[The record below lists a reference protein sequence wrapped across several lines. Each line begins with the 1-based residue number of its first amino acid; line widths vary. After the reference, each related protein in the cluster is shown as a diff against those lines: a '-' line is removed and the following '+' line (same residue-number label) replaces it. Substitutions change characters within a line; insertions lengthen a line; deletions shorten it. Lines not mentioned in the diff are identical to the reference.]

1 MSSFIQII
9 EMRCKNIDEL
19 MALDR
24 QWERAT
30 EGKRTTRRSVVTRDR
45 NDPDRYILVVFF
57 DSYESAM
64 KNSNLPETSEL
75 ASKLGAL
82 VDGPIVFNDLD
93 VVEDWTEER
102 NSRGGGARL

>member
-1 MSSFIQII
+1 
-9 EMRCKNIDEL
+9 
-19 MALDR
+19 
-24 QWERAT
+24 
-30 EGKRTTRRSVVTRDR
+30 
-45 NDPDRYILVVFF
+45 
-57 DSYESAM
+57 M

-93 VVEDWTEER
+93 VVEDRTEER